1 MSVGNKFSHLKLSC
15 LLNGSSVSERVIFLK
30 LRLILEIKLIFNLIY
45 SILMSD
51 WDFDDGD
58 CEENDLPDEEIEIEN
73 KFYEGEGRKE
83 KEF

>member
-1 MSVGNKFSHLKLSC
+1 
-15 LLNGSSVSERVIFLK
+15 
-30 LRLILEIKLIFNLIY
+30 
-45 SILMSD
+45 MSD